1 MDVSVSY
8 QCQLSASGLS
18 SVPVT
23 DRGNEEVNGSF
34 SDFGT
39 QIVCQLTDFIS
50 QYLDCYF
57 TKNFFI
63 MALYFK
69 V

>member
-1 MDVSVSY
+1 MSVSY

-23 DRGNEEVNGSF
+23 DRGSEEVNGSF

-39 QIVCQLTDFIS
+39 GIGVSGRLDFIS

-57 TKNFFI
+57 TRDFFT